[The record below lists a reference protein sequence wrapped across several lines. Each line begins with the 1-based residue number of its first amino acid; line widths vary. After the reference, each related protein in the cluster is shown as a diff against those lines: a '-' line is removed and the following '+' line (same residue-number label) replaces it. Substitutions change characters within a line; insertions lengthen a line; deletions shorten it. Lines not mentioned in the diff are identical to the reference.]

1 MSHSLGM
8 IKNAA
13 RATYAPRI
21 RSLYKQYLRSIDK
34 FPGQPQFKKKML
46 FNVRE
51 IFRVPIAQASVGNC
65 LDRGEKGLVLLRTLS
80 ELDEDTRNLF
90 CRKAEQHNDALDSVF
105 DLDRDS
111 Y

>member
-1 MSHSLGM
+1 MSQSI

-13 RATYAPRI
+13 RATYMPRI

-51 IFRVPIAQASVGNC
+51 IFRVPIPQSAVVDC
-65 LDRGEKGLVLLRTLS
+65 LTRGQKGLVLLRTLS

-105 DLDRDS
+105 DLERDS